1 MSNAH
6 IAGFNLLLTDGGVT
20 VDDAETANFAVLPR
34 VVEYPDQGQST
45 REALCAGPDGAYV
58 TIQTT
63 CVGATR
69 DQAGLMLDKVR
80 SLVENQRPV
89 VASWACGPV
98 QQLSSRLPERDDDVD
113 PAVFYAVAT
122 WRFLAV
128 PA

>member
-20 VDDAETANFAVLPR
+20 VDDAETGNFASPPR
-34 VVEYPDQGQST
+34 VVVYGDQGQST

-58 TIQTT
+58 TVQTT
-63 CVGATR
+63 CVGDTR
-69 DQAGLMLDKVR
+69 VQAGLMLDKVR

-122 WRFLAV
+122 WRFLTV